1 MEEEPSKTLEFG
13 SGLWV
18 EMILKIT
25 EKPNETIINGGMSCK
40 DNVKK

>member
-1 MEEEPSKTLEFG
+1 MRRNFREGAMEEEPSKTLEFG

-25 EKPNETIINGGMSCK
+25 AKPDMTIIRVC
-40 DNVKK
+40 